1 MSVVVLVGGTIGV
14 PALGENDDVGGA
26 TEGIGEDGARAE
38 VDIGVVAGGLVGGR
52 AIKVPDGEVLGL
64 VLLLRESLESHCQS
78 GRSERSD
85 ARNVS
90 LALLRPVRAPPAL
103 PRRWL
108 GVHPVPHIW
117 WGAVRLFLDPIG
129 HSPPEARHRSRRQ
142 QTQPRRTLGAMTLR
156 PAVAN
161 NGSEQE
167 PVDG

>member
-1 MSVVVLVGGTIGV
+1 MSVVVLVGSTIGV

-38 VDIGVVAGGLVGGR
+38 VDVGVVAGGLVGGR

-85 ARNVS
+85 ARDAS

-108 GVHPVPHIW
+108 GGPPSTPHLVGCGTAIFGSHW
-117 WGAVRLFLDPIG
+117 PQPSGGATPEPATADSASEDPASDDAETG
-129 HSPPEARHRSRRQ
+129 GGEQ
-142 QTQPRRTLGAMTLR
+142 WVGAGT
-156 PAVAN
+156 
-161 NGSEQE
+161 G
-167 PVDG
+167 